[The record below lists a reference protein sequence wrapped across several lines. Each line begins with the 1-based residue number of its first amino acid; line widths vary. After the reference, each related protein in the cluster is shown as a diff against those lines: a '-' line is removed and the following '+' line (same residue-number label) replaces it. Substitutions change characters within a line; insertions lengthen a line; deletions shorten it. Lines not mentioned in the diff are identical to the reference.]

1 MKNITRCFVPT
12 KIVAVYVAFMMV
24 ACGDK
29 TLFVT
34 NKTPTQVNDKQFVP
48 FTEDLKVRVEK
59 NGLDIRKVQFYND
72 QKLVLRRSLGGT
84 KADVKG
90 GVILFENGEYINE
103 IVINAFTPGICEVAT
118 ADKLSISFEE
128 ANKNTIEFGL
138 GGLNSNQYVLFGSKW
153 ENGSAEVM
161 YDNEAYRIRCG
172 NGCSNVG
179 DVKLVVKKSEFE
191 NTKNNIRVVEG
202 RKIN

>member
-1 MKNITRCFVPT
+1 MVHMLNAGKIFIIYIAITM
-12 KIVAVYVAFMMV
+12 IS
-24 ACGDK
+24 ACGANN
-29 TLFVT
+29 LFVT
-34 NKTPTQVNDKQFVP
+34 QSTTPLVNDKQFVP
-48 FTEDLKVRVEK
+48 FTEDLKARVEK
-59 NGLDIRKVQFYND
+59 NGLDIKKVQFYNE

-103 IVINAFTPGICEVAT
+103 IVINAFTPGVCEVST

-138 GGLNSNQYVLFGSKW
+138 GGLNSKQFVLFGSKW

-179 DVKLVVKKSEFE
+179 DVKLLVKKSEFE
-191 NTKNNIRVVEG
+191 NTKNNIRVLEG